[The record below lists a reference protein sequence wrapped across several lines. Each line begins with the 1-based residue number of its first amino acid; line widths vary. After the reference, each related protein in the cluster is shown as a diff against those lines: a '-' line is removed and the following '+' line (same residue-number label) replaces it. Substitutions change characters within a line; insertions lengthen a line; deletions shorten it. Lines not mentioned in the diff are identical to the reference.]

1 MAPVRNVDDASIYL
15 IQRGACGRVRHI
27 LHTGFHLPP
36 ALCYL
41 RNMTFFRSSL
51 FIFKLKLSYR
61 LQTLLSTID
70 FIANKNIFTALHFIT
85 AFLHCGQKSWLA
97 SPSHFRK
104 YGASFTLFYIQNRVL
119 SILHFINIISMEI
132 RNYSISQNVKILI
145 SSDFTAR
152 FIFNIIQYLALQ
164 SIVCYSIH
172 NPKLILPEMCY

>member
-70 FIANKNIFTALHFIT
+70 FISNNHRFYFKQKYFHSPLFHNRLPALRPKVMT
-85 AFLHCGQKSWLA
+85 GK
-97 SPSHFRK
+97 
-104 YGASFTLFYIQNRVL
+104 SFTLSQMRRIVHT
-119 SILHFINIISMEI
+119 ILHSKPCTFHFPLYQYRSYGNPESCNITE
-132 RNYSISQNVKILI
+132 R
-145 SSDFTAR
+145 
-152 FIFNIIQYLALQ
+152 
-164 SIVCYSIH
+164 
-172 NPKLILPEMCY
+172 

>member
-15 IQRGACGRVRHI
+15 IQRGACGRVCHI

-41 RNMTFFRSSL
+41 RNMTFSRSSL

-61 LQTLLSTID
+61 LQTLLSTIN
-70 FIANKNIFTALHFIT
+70 FISDGNIFHNPYFIT
-85 AFLHCGQKSWLA
+85 AFLHRGQKSWLA
-97 SPSHFRK
+97 SPLHFRR
-104 YGASFTLFYIQNRVL
+104 YGDHLHYFTFSAVYFPF
-119 SILHFINIISMEI
+119 STFTNIGAMEI
-132 RNYSISQNVKILI
+132 RNHSISQNVKILI

-152 FIFNIIQYLALQ
+152 FIFNIIQHLALQ

>member
-15 IQRGACGRVRHI
+15 IQRGACGRVCHI

-41 RNMTFFRSSL
+41 RNMTFSRSSL

-61 LQTLLSTID
+61 LQTLLSTIN
-70 FIANKNIFTALHFIT
+70 FISDGNIFHNPYFIT
-85 AFLHCGQKSWLA
+85 AVLHRGQKSWLA
-97 SPSHFRK
+97 SPSHFRR
-104 YGASFTLFYIQNRVL
+104 YGASFTLFYIQSRVL
-119 SILHFINIISMEI
+119 SILHFINIGAMEI
-132 RNYSISQNVKILI
+132 RNHSISQNVKILI

>member
-70 FIANKNIFTALHFIT
+70 FIANKNIFTAPHFIT
-85 AFLHCGQKSWLA
+85 AAAKSHDRQVLHIFANTVHC
-97 SPSHFRK
+97 SH
-104 YGASFTLFYIQNRVL
+104 YFTFKTAYFPF
-119 SILHFINIISMEI
+119 STFTNIRSMEI

>member
-15 IQRGACGRVRHI
+15 IQRGACGRVCHI

-41 RNMTFFRSSL
+41 RNMTFSRSSL

-61 LQTLLSTID
+61 LQTLLSTIN
-70 FIANKNIFTALHFIT
+70 FISDGNIFHNPYFIT
-85 AFLHCGQKSWLA
+85 PSCTAVKSHGWQVPHTSADTAYHLHYFTFKTAYFPFST
-97 SPSHFRK
+97 FTNI
-104 YGASFTLFYIQNRVL
+104 GA
-119 SILHFINIISMEI
+119 MEI
-132 RNYSISQNVKILI
+132 RNHSISQNVKILI